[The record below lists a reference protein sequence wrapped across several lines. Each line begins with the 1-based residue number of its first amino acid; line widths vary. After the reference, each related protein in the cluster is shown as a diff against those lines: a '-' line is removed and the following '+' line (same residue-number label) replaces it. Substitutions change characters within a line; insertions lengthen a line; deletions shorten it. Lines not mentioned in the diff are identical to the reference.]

1 MKKILLIGGFVLL
14 FTGHLFAQ
22 DITALPA
29 KIDQTKTANTKD
41 ILTSFVQS
49 GIDNLLGE
57 KRNFKLSLSFL
68 AIDSLVNGNKAERKL
83 NRKSFFRNSS
93 LNLNLLGDSAN
104 HIDKWSAGLTLEL
117 INKKDIKT
125 NVVSSKNW
133 GEVVAATND
142 YHSIR
147 KYAVAYLKL
156 EVKNKLAID
165 KSLDGAQRA
174 HLLDHAELAAESSFD
189 LAFENKD
196 FKLLSSELQHI
207 LSDPAFIVYL
217 KNANNSST
225 LDNAIS
231 SMKAG
236 IHLPNV
242 VFQRVAQEF
251 SRKPL
256 WIMKPTVSYD
266 REHKQGEYLLESNFT
281 TGFGSLERTPWEFEA
296 SAKFLIGADSTITSA
311 NYKNRPLTFS
321 VGINK
326 VLLENENKESR
337 AEFKFF
343 SQYSYKVGDYV
354 GRKDE
359 FSLNSTIRFNVY
371 KAIWLPITIK
381 YDPKNGNV
389 FGFFSITANIG
400 N

>member
-1 MKKILLIGGFVLL
+1 MKKILITGSLTLL
-14 FTGHLFAQ
+14 FIARLFAQ
-22 DITALPA
+22 EITALPA

-68 AIDSLVNGNKAERKL
+68 AIDSLINGDQAKGKV

-93 LNLNLLGDSAN
+93 LNLNVFGDSSN
-104 HIDKWSAGLTLEL
+104 HITKWSAGITLEI
-117 INKKDIKT
+117 INKKDIKS
-125 NVVSSKNW
+125 NVVSGKDW
-133 GEVVAATND
+133 AEVVASAD
-142 YHSIR
+142 DFHWIR
-147 KYAVAYLKL
+147 ESAILYLKNT
-156 EVKNKLAID
+156 VKNKLSID
-165 KSLDGAQRA
+165 TCLNDYQKEY
-174 HLLDHAELAAESSFD
+174 LLDQVEMTANNSFKI
-189 LAFENKD
+189 AFDKKD
-196 FKLLSSELQHI
+196 FNLLSPQLQNT
-207 LSDPAFIVYL
+207 LSDPSFIVYL
-217 KNANNSST
+217 KKVHNSPT
-225 LDNAIS
+225 IDNAITN
-231 SMKAG
+231 MKTG

-266 REHKQGEYLLESNFT
+266 REHRQGEYLLESNFT
-281 TGFGSLERTPWEFEA
+281 TGFGSLERTPWEFEV

-321 VGINK
+321 VGVNK

-354 GRKDE
+354 GKRDE
-359 FSLNSTIRFNVY
+359 FSLNSTLRFNVY